1 MVQCLI
7 ELYQAND
14 FLQEPISAV
23 FNKLLL
29 VLRTDHKQ
37 LGLQALE
44 IIVEQLIVKSG
55 ASSVDFKQNILSE
68 SNRLSLYLTLKKAYR

>member
-23 FNKLLL
+23 FTKLLS

-44 IIVEQLIVKSG
+44 IIVE
-55 ASSVDFKQNILSE
+55 
-68 SNRLSLYLTLKKAYR
+68 